1 MGEEDNALRTAHEI
15 MAIWGKI
22 SDEQTE
28 GSDNNLAQ
36 LPTDQAS
43 VSRSLGYDLDTE
55 SLMASSIAQS
65 RRILGSSEVDSSL
78 IDTKGDT
85 LHGTDFSNAWILV
98 AEVFLACNRLEEAE
112 LCLIEASHT
121 KPYALLMLY
130 MRGRICEHTSDYE
143 QAASYFKQA
152 LSIDPFHLQVN
163 EHLAEVHLKMG
174 NKALAE
180 KLIRFALSL
189 NFKSH
194 ALWNNL
200 ADIVEE
206 DGNFDESIQC
216 RTLALHLEN
225 SSPVVPFSTLDFKL

>member
-1 MGEEDNALRTAHEI
+1 MG
-15 MAIWGKI
+15 
-22 SDEQTE
+22 QTE

-43 VSRSLGYDLDTE
+43 VSRSLGYDFDTE

-98 AEVFLACNRLEEAE
+98 AEVFLACNCLEEAE

-130 MRGRICEHTSDYE
+130 MRGRICEHTADYE

-152 LSIDPFHLQVN
+152 LSIDPFHLLVN